1 MYMLKAQKK
10 LADIEKKEREDK
22 RLDEVG
28 GLRIVQGVVSPDI
41 PSDGPKGAKKKVK
54 VCKFVCMCACVFN
67 SMASV
72 VGL

>member
-10 LADIEKKEREDK
+10 LADVEKKEREDR
-22 RLDEVG
+22 RLEELG
-28 GLRIVQGVVSPDI
+28 GLRIVQGFVSPDI

-54 VCKFVCMCACVFN
+54 VCKSVCVGACVLN
-67 SMASV
+67 SMVSV